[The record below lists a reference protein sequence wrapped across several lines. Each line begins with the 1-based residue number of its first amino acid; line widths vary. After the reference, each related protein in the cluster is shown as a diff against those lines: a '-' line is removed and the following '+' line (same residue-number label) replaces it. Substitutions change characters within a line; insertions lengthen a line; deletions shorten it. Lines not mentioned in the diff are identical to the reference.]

1 MYIPLLGTGRSRA
14 NLSFQDSFDLIIN
27 TFMKHK
33 QLLQGEIT
41 IVIHPKAKGLKIR
54 MEDC

>member
-14 NLSFQDSFDLIIN
+14 NLSYQDSFDLILD

-33 QLLQGEIT
+33 QLLQGKIS
-41 IVIHPKAKGLKIR
+41 IVIQPNIKELKII
-54 MEDC
+54 MEEC